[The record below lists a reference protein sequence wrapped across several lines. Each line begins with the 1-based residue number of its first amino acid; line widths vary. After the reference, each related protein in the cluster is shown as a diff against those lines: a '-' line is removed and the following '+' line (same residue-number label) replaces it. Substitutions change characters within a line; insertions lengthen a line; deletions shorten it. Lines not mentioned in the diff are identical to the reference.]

1 MFFFL
6 FHRSFIVFSET
17 NGDPNTG
24 GGGGGAERSKPIG
37 GSGGSGVVYV
47 RRMPVSLGEGEL
59 GDISR
64 TVMDLEKIR
73 SYAR

>member
-1 MFFFL
+1 MGWTQHIPDVTSP
-6 FHRSFIVFSET
+6 FHPFSYTEGITIMVFQDDTGNHVGCPSV
-17 NGDPNTG
+17 PNT
-24 GGGGGAERSKPIG
+24 K
-37 GSGGSGVVYV
+37 
-47 RRMPVSLGEGEL
+47 GEL